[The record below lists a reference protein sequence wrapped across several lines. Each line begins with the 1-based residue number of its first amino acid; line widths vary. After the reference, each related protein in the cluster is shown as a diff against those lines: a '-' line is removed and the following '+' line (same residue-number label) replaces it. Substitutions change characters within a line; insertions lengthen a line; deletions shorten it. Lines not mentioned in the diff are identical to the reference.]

1 MCYRFV
7 SKAKIISSSII
18 EGIKFC
24 VDGGDAL
31 MMMKLWKKQQRL

>member
-1 MCYRFV
+1 MMMR
-7 SKAKIISSSII
+7 
-18 EGIKFC
+18 EGTTLF

>member
-1 MCYRFV
+1 MMMRE
-7 SKAKIISSSII
+7 
-18 EGIKFC
+18 EGTTLC